1 MLVDLLHK
9 SFSLILENPK
19 ASMTKHVGA
28 VGLRFRFLYLA
39 LYLVQSDYLPN
50 GVSKYLLREKIYHTA
65 FDYFTV
71 RHHCPTQTHDELRS
85 DIRTLIRFFSLVH
98 GEKKFCN
105 DSPITGRRRF
115 RTIERRFDASIVF
128 RNRQWNPERS
138 ECR

>member
-1 MLVDLLHK
+1 MHKADIEMEMLVDLLHK

-105 DSPITGRRRF
+105 DSPVTGKRRF
-115 RTIERRFDASIVF
+115 
-128 RNRQWNPERS
+128 
-138 ECR
+138 